1 MADDLERRCPKR
13 IAASRRSLPE
23 HVRWYRDVRTGRI
36 DVAFLM
42 LIEAAEGLRQGWLRP
57 LAVSGPVRVPMLPDV
72 PTLAETVAP
81 GFDMGNW
88 IGLLAPQGTAP
99 SRAERIA
106 EGVRDVLARPDAAD
120 RFVALGGVP
129 QSSSPARFADLI
141 SVERA
146 RYAALLRRRG
156 IRAG

>member
-1 MADDLERRCPKR
+1 MIERVGVRR
-13 IAASRRSLPE
+13 RLLAAGLGLASGLGLGAGTARGAQRSTRL
-23 HVRWYRDVRTGRI
+23 
-36 DVAFLM
+36 
-42 LIEAAEGLRQGWLRP
+42 LIEAAEGLRQGWLRA
-57 LAVSGPVRVPMLPDV
+57 LAVSGPVRVPMLLDV

-106 EGVRDVLARPDAAD
+106 DSVRDVLARPDVAD